1 MNDIFKRI
9 VTMFIGSTLFVAA
22 LCGTYFYNDVRNH
35 RNIAKTDHLSGQRIG
50 LMCGWE
56 ADYFL
61 TPREDIT
68 IKRYDTTADLFM
80 ALNYNQV
87 DALAIDDSLLS
98 VCKSCISNI
107 DVVGEP
113 LDKFYYTYYT
123 SFDDDINNKLNSF
136 IKEYKETDEYQDFIN
151 KCYDLKW
158 VNSDDYTPE
167 TGTGDVINIGYVA
180 DDYPGIFIDSYGN
193 IKGPEREFAVI
204 FANHYN
210 YKINWKPI
218 TSTTFAMD
226 ILSGKLDIAACS
238 ANELYRSELDNP
250 DTAFARMSDGYMPS
264 NINVVVATGP
274 ISIDNSLVFE
284 LSE

>member
-1 MNDIFKRI
+1 MDDIFKRI
-9 VTMFIGSTLFVAA
+9 IVMLIGSVILVGL

-35 RNIAKTDHLSGQRIG
+35 RNITKTDHLSGQRIG

-56 ADYFL
+56 SDYFL

-68 IKRYDTTADLFM
+68 LKRYDTTADLFM

-87 DALAIDDSLLS
+87 DALAIDDSLYS
-98 VCKSCISNI
+98 ICKSCISNI
-107 DVVGEP
+107 DIVGEP
-113 LDKFYYTYYT
+113 LDQFYYTYYT
-123 SFDDDINNKLNSF
+123 CFDDDFNDKLNTF
-136 IKEYKETDEYQDFIN
+136 IKEFKETDEYQDFIN
-151 KCYDLKW
+151 KCYDLEW

-167 TGTGDVINIGYVA
+167 TGAGDEINVGYVA
-180 DDYPGIFIDSYGN
+180 EYYPSIFVDGKGN
-193 IKGPEREFAVI
+193 IRGPEREFAVL

-218 TSTTFAMD
+218 SSATFAMD
-226 ILSGKLDIAACS
+226 IAYGKLNMAACS

-250 DTAFARMSDGYMPS
+250 DTAFARMSDGFMPS

-274 ISIDNSLVFE
+274 ISIDNSFIFE
-284 LSE
+284 YNE